1 MKILSGFK
9 FTLIVLILLPTLV
22 VISHFLVTSVIIQY
36 YKNISTPSTVQ
47 QNLQYA
53 KLAVDIFS
61 IFEVIVF
68 VVMIIVIPPY
78 PAPYSAEKYFME
90 RGYEAAAYRVQ
101 LCKKNSIYCS
111 STTNIFYN
119 NNLLTTI
126 PRKPFPC

>member
-9 FTLIVLILLPTLV
+9 FTFIVLILLPSLV

-36 YKNISTPSTVQ
+36 FKSISTPSNVQ

-68 VVMIIVIPPY
+68 VVMIIVYPPY

-90 RGYEAAAYRVQ
+90 RGYEVCSIRVQ
-101 LCKKNSIYCS
+101 LCKKNSICRS
-111 STTNIFYN
+111 PTTNIFYN
-119 NNLLTTI
+119 NNILTTV
-126 PRKPFPC
+126 PRKLFPC